1 MDIIRADCNFGI
13 PQEPTVISKLSVHFM
28 EDIEQ
33 ESNPYS
39 RWDARSSNTKYE
51 IKSRRCNYNAYPTTI
66 IAVDKTKVEGRLVFV
81 FNFRDKLTYIVYDKE
96 KFNKY
101 EIRDIEAYR
110 KNGVKTLKPHYH
122 INIEDLTEINL

>member
-1 MDIIRADCNFGI
+1 
-13 PQEPTVISKLSVHFM
+13 M

-33 ESNPYS
+33 EGNPYS
-39 RWDARSSNTKYE
+39 RWDARSETTKYE
-51 IKSRRCNYNAYPTTI
+51 IKSRRNTHDKYPTTLI
-66 IAVDKTKVEGRLVFV
+66 PVDKTIVAGRLVFV